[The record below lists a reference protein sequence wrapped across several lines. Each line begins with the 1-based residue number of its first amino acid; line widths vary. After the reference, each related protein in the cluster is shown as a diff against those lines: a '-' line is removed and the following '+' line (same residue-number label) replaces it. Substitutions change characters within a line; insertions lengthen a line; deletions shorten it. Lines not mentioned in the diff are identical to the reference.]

1 MPFYS
6 ISSRPVT
13 SAGYPSGLMRL
24 EYVSGADGALDDA
37 LLLPS
42 RDDRWVVCIHGFGG
56 KSTQLFMRTDIKR
69 AWLPCYLE
77 RGLGIAAPTL
87 RGNSWMRPESVQDM
101 DDLLEYLRSEYG
113 ARRFYFCSGSLGGTS
128 NLIYAGL
135 RPENVSG
142 VISHAAACEMSEYY
156 EYCLEGAGRE
166 AMLADVAASIRE
178 AFGGTPAES
187 PEAYRSR
194 STIYMVEQLQDIP
207 ICLLHGDADE
217 LMPVSQSRRFAA
229 AMGASRCFRYLEI
242 PGGNHNAAIGVSEGY
257 SHETD
262 SPLAWILR

>member
-1 MPFYS
+1 MSFYS
-6 ISSRPVT
+6 VSCAPVT
-13 SAGYPSGLMRL
+13 SAGYPGGLVRL
-24 EYVSGADGALDDA
+24 EYVSSADGIRDDA

-42 RDDRWVVCIHGFGG
+42 HDDRWVVCIHGFGG

-101 DDLLEYLRSEYG
+101 DDLLEYLRVEYG

-142 VISHAAACEMSEYY
+142 VISHAAACDMGEYY
-156 EYCLEGAGRE
+156 EYCLAGAGRE
-166 AMLADVAASIRE
+166 AMLGDVASSIRE
-178 AFGGTPAES
+178 AFGGTPSEV
-187 PEAYRSR
+187 PEMYRSR
-194 STIYMVEQLQDIP
+194 STITMTRQLHGLP
-207 ICLLHGDADE
+207 IFLLHGDADE
-217 LMPVSQSRRFAA
+217 LMPVEQSRRFAA
-229 AMGASRCFRYLEI
+229 AMAASREFQYMEI
-242 PGGNHNAAIGVSEGY
+242 PGGNHNAAIGVCEGY